1 MTDILDRLRDTD
13 ANRERFVMGGPGAI
27 LPLLRDAADEIERL
41 RKQPPDER
49 VYVLIG
55 EEKTGYGDDQHSA
68 RDLPLAVCRSREVL
82 EGYRNSL
89 MENAEYAKFTIQ
101 GIPMIGWKGES

>member
-1 MTDILDRLRDTD
+1 MAKRDILERIKDSD
-13 ANRERFVMGGPGAI
+13 ANRETYVMGGPRA
-27 LPLLRDAADEIERL
+27 LLNLLRLAGEEIERL
-41 RKQPPDER
+41 RKQPPDEK

-55 EEKTGYGDDQHSA
+55 QEVGPVGVTQH
-68 RDLPLAVCRSREVL
+68 LPLAVCRSREVL

-89 MENAEYAKFTIQ
+89 MENVEYAKFTIQ